1 MIAAI
6 EAALQHD
13 VAGDPITGI
22 RWTRRTTEKI
32 AIELATLDIQ
42 VCPRTVDL
50 HSDDEAVFRD
60 IQRIKERD
68 HVNVELARPEHF
80 VPPLAGAADRHV
92 FIATFGAVSFFH
104 YDPYSQLLSKVVR
117 GFRRDIEDA
126 QRFVASGMVEVV
138 RFRELVAA
146 IPETAYAKYPALS
159 RKAVGEV
166 VNLFVSGVT

>member
-1 MIAAI
+1 MSRDAHQRHPQ
-6 EAALQHD
+6 EAVRFYAPPGRVVTSGRESTID
-13 VAGDPITGI
+13 
-22 RWTRRTTEKI
+22 
-32 AIELATLDIQ
+32 
-42 VCPRTVDL
+42 VDL

-126 QRFVASGMVEVV
+126 QRFVASGMVEV
-138 RFRELVAA
+138 AA
-146 IPETAYAKYPALS
+146 
-159 RKAVGEV
+159 
-166 VNLFVSGVT
+166 